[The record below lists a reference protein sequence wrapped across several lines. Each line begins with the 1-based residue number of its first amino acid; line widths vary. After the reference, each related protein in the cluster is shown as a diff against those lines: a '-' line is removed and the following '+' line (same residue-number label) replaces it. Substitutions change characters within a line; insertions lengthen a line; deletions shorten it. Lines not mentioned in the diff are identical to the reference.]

1 MEMNPFTLDAEG
13 KPFPLDMRGEL
24 DDTAYFKSGKK
35 WGDVEF
41 PLPFGRT
48 MSAAEVRLQSW
59 AFLSLT
65 CDNLEHR
72 GFPLLTCD
80 SLERGGFPFL
90 ACDNLEHWG
99 LSLPTCDNFEH

>member
-41 PLPFGRT
+41 PLPFGRS
-48 MSAAEVRLQSW
+48 MSAAEVRLPPHLAVKLICVVS
-59 AFLSLT
+59 LSAAYHCLWRMLVNIEGPYHSMAGIMG
-65 CDNLEHR
+65 CHSSEIV
-72 GFPLLTCD
+72 
-80 SLERGGFPFL
+80 
-90 ACDNLEHWG
+90 
-99 LSLPTCDNFEH
+99 